1 MAKNLYNLAN
11 YHIRQK
17 FINDGHWPRYKDLYA
32 LLKTTSAYQSLPAQT
47 AQQVLRLIDQNWKSF
62 FKAIKD
68 WQAYPGKY
76 LGRPRLPRYK
86 PKNGESI
93 VIFTNQQCHIRGGL
107 IYFPKKS
114 QLQPIKTRITETFC
128 QVRILPRGNH
138 YILEIVYEKEPNY
151 HKLDS
156 RRIVS
161 VDLGLNN
168 LVTVVNNTGLAP
180 WRVKGGCVKSINQ
193 YYNKIKA
200 QLTSI
205 RDRQGYTGPTRRLQR
220 LLRKRTNKITD
231 IFHKVSRRLIHYCLT
246 NDFGSILIGY
256 NKTWKQSIGLGQRT
270 NQNFVS
276 VPFLRLVQQIRYKAV
291 MVGIDVIG
299 VEESHTSK
307 VSYLDGE
314 SIKRHKIYLG
324 KRITRGLFKSSIG
337 RILNADVNG
346 AYNIGRK
353 AVPEAFTVDGIE
365 GVGLHPY
372 SVTI

>member
-1 MAKNLYNLAN
+1 M
-11 YHIRQK
+11 
-17 FINDGHWPRYKDLYA
+17 RYRDLYV
-32 LLKTTSAYQSLPAQT
+32 LLKNTTAYKNLPAQT
-47 AQQVLRLIDQNWKSF
+47 AQQVLRLLDQNWKAF
-62 FKAIKD
+62 FKAFKD
-68 WQAYPGKY
+68 WRSHPCKY

-93 VIFTNQQCHIRGGL
+93 VIFTNQQCYIRNQF
-107 IYFPKKS
+107 IVFPKKT
-114 QLQPIKTRITETFC
+114 QLLPIKTRITGRFC
-128 QVRILPRGNH
+128 QVRLLPRGNH
-138 YILEIVYEKEPNY
+138 YILEIIYEKISVAHNLNP
-151 HKLDS
+151 
-156 RRIVS
+156 RRIIS
-161 VDLGLNN
+161 IDLGLNN
-168 LVTVVNNTGLAP
+168 LVTVVNNAGLAP

-193 YYNKIKA
+193 YYNKTRA
-200 QLTSI
+200 QLYSL
-205 RDRQGYTGPTRRLQR
+205 RDKQGYSGPTRRLQR